1 MTDREKAVYLKRYE
15 ARLSERNRKK
25 LKSMFLEFKD
35 AIKKDNSNFSLA
47 FKIEEINI
55 DYEKFKELAKK
66 YLTEIFMYNVNS
78 VIKTYSK
85 MFGWELSKTKLNGIR
100 DLMINEYNTKYAA
113 SKVVK
118 ITDTTRKI
126 LNNVIFK
133 SQDEGLGLKAIVDE
147 ILSKI
152 DDMSIHR
159 AKTIARTETS
169 SAINNTSLKMAKTA
183 KTKKKKW
190 IHIGGRYTSR
200 ENHKAL
206 NNKVIGIDELYDLG
220 RGIKAPCPHHPS
232 LPVGEVVNCSCI
244 IIFK

>member
-15 ARLSERNRKK
+15 ARLSERNRKQ
-25 LKSMFLEFKD
+25 LKKMFVEFENIVKN
-35 AIKKDNSNFSLA
+35 DNSNFSVDRI
-47 FKIEEINI
+47 KI

-66 YLTEIFMYNVNS
+66 YLTEIFVYNVNS

-85 MFGWELSKTKLNGIR
+85 LFGWESYKNKLNGIK
-100 DLMINEYNTKYAA
+100 DLVINEYNTKYAA
-113 SKVVK
+113 SKVSK

-126 LNNVIFK
+126 LNGVIYK
-133 SQDEGLGLKAIVDE
+133 SQDEGLGLNVIVNE

-152 DDMSIHR
+152 QDMSIYR

-183 KTKKKKW
+183 KTKNKKW

-220 RGIKAPCPHHPS
+220 NGIKALCPHHPD
-232 LPVGEVVNCSCI
+232 LPVGEIVNCSCI

>member
-15 ARLSERNRKK
+15 ARLSERNRKQ
-25 LKSMFLEFKD
+25 LKKMFIEFEN
-35 AIKKDNSNFSLA
+35 IVKKDNSNFS
-47 FKIEEINI
+47 INDIKI

-66 YLTEIFMYNVNS
+66 CLSEIFIYNVNS

-85 MFGWELSKTKLNGIR
+85 LFGWESYKNKLNGIK
-100 DLMINEYNTKYAA
+100 DLVINEYNTKYAA
-113 SKVVK
+113 SKVSK

-126 LNNVIFK
+126 LNDVIFK
-133 SQDEGLGLKAIVDE
+133 SQDEGLGLNSTVEE

-152 DDMSIHR
+152 RDMSVYR

-200 ENHKAL
+200 QNHKAL
-206 NNKVIGIDELYDLG
+206 NNKIIGIDELYDLG
-220 RGIKAPCPHHPS
+220 NGVKAQCPHHPD
-232 LPVGEVVNCSCI
+232 LPVGEIVNCSCI

>member
-15 ARLSERNRKK
+15 ARLSERNRKQ
-25 LKSMFLEFKD
+25 LKKMFVEFEN
-35 AIKKDNSNFSLA
+35 IVKKDNSNFSIDDI
-47 FKIEEINI
+47 KI

-66 YLTEIFMYNVNS
+66 YLSEIFIYNVNS

-85 MFGWELSKTKLNGIR
+85 LFGWESYKNKLNGIK
-100 DLMINEYNTKYAA
+100 DLVINEYNTKYAA
-113 SKVVK
+113 SKVSK
-118 ITDTTRKI
+118 ITETTRKI
-126 LNNVIFK
+126 LNSVIYK
-133 SQDEGLGLKAIVDE
+133 SQDEGLGLKATVEE

-152 DDMSIHR
+152 QDMSIYR

-220 RGIKAPCPHHPS
+220 NGIKALCPHHPD
-232 LPVGEVVNCSCI
+232 LPVGEIVNCSCI